1 MKQSTKLIII
11 GLGIVAVGYYFL
23 ELQKDQESRLFQ
35 VSQYDNEKKTIISQN
50 IMSAA
55 ELTSLFNEALT
66 ELKQTKRVNHN
77 LQNTIQQL
85 KQQLTKTKQNYV
97 SPDPR
102 KEK

>member
-11 GLGIVAVGYYFL
+11 GLGMVAVGYYFL

-50 IMSAA
+50 IMSAT
-55 ELTSLFNEALT
+55 ELTSLFNEMLT

-97 SPDPR
+97 DPNPR